1 MKKPKCGECHGKS
14 EAVPAEFPFC
24 SECDFVASTSKQ
36 FQKHVLE
43 HERVWWR
50 ATLESFFLWGEESSS
65 TSAID
70 LYIPFF
76 EEYLKI
82 IGICRSCS
90 FPKPS
95 HCDSIN
101 TDVFLG
107 YVSDLFPSDA
117 MTSTRKTKP
126 QPNIITNNV
135 DVDTLVSLQSQMQVS
150 VSKILS
156 SDLFNPGSLF
166 HAIQPGGLL
175 HDPGGGQRAP
185 DDPGGDQ
192 RA

>member
-1 MKKPKCGECHGKS
+1 M
-14 EAVPAEFPFC
+14 EFPFC
-24 SECDFVASTSKQ
+24 SECDFVAATPTQ

-50 ATLESFFLWGEESSS
+50 ATMESFFMWAEEQES
-65 TSAID
+65 TTVIN

-107 YVSDLFPSDA
+107 YVSDLFPCVA
-117 MTSTRKTKP
+117 MTSTKTKP
-126 QPNIITNNV
+126 QPNIITNI

-175 HDPGGGQRAP
+175 N
-185 DDPGGDQ
+185 DPGGD
-192 RA
+192 

>member
-1 MKKPKCGECHGKS
+1 M
-14 EAVPAEFPFC
+14 
-24 SECDFVASTSKQ
+24 
-36 FQKHVLE
+36 
-43 HERVWWR
+43 
-50 ATLESFFLWGEESSS
+50 
-65 TSAID
+65 
-70 LYIPFF
+70 
-76 EEYLKI
+76 
-82 IGICRSCS
+82 CRSCS
-90 FPKPS
+90 FPEQS
-95 HCDSIN
+95 DCDQIN

-126 QPNIITNNV
+126 QPNIISNI

-166 HAIQPGGLL
+166 HAIRPGGLL